1 MVCRQSSLPASTAR
15 RQDRAHQHTLTWW
28 CFSVRGKLRAMGS
41 AGRTDFIAPPTLTDR
56 PASYLVAA
64 PTLWAQAAVCFLVA
78 VFTDTTFLSSTGAV
92 IQEGRTLVLVLD
104 FRVSM
109 ACFSRTGPKLTLSCH
124 TRLI

>member
-1 MVCRQSSLPASTAR
+1 MLVPTHEESPGIGDTR
-15 RQDRAHQHTLTWW
+15 D
-28 CFSVRGKLRAMGS
+28 
-41 AGRTDFIAPPTLTDR
+41 RTDVTSIRIPSATSTIS
-56 PASYLVAA
+56 ASFMQYTVSVAGALVAA